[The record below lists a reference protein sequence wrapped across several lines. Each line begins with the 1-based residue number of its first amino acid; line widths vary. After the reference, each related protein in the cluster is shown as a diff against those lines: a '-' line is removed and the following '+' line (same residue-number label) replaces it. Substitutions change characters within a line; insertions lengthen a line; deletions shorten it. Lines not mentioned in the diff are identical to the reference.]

1 MRLIFVLEVYLHNID
16 DTNLFEPNYLL
27 PYLGYFNFL
36 YVTIT
41 KCVTANLLI
50 AN

>member
-1 MRLIFVLEVYLHNID
+1 MIIVLEVYPHNID
-16 DTNLFEPNYLL
+16 DTILFEPNYLL

-36 YVTIT
+36 YVIIT